1 MSNKLFCL
9 CSFIILRIL
18 FLSIP
23 TFAQKANPLLDS
35 AQHTFRA
42 HPEKAIEILKEV
54 KLSAEKTKDYYA
66 LVHADIILGNIA
78 YFSGKHEQA
87 LKIYMNAL
95 HHAEKVNRHDLIAA
109 VCNEI
114 GTLLKKNKS
123 LKEALSYY
131 TRSLKEATLAKN
143 QSLIANAYNNIGLV
157 FEEKGEYKKALAQY
171 QFSLIAYRKVNEK
184 LGESYSLEYIGY
196 VYSLMKNYPPAI
208 ENLERSLS
216 LRKEIKDNYG
226 IAICLIE
233 LTEVYK
239 AKGELTKA
247 IAYGKEAVAFSKR
260 INYPDMLQNGYLLLS
275 KIYEE
280 NRKFDEAYVAHKLYV
295 SVKDSIFN
303 SAKSEQINELQTKYE
318 TEKKQQQISILNK
331 ENTIQK
337 LQLSQ
342 RDFAL
347 VAIIGT
353 FILAIFIAYLL
364 YNRYT
369 LKQDAR
375 LQQEVIAQQDL
386 ATKAVLNA
394 EEAERKRISG
404 ELHDGLG
411 QMFSAVK
418 MNLSALADHIQF
430 EDHHAEKMF
439 DKTLLLVD
447 ESCKEVR
454 VISHQMAPNILLK
467 SGLATAVRDFI
478 DKIDARKLKVNLS
491 TLGLNE
497 RLDQNVEMV
506 LYRVI
511 QEAVNNVIKH
521 AEANSLDIQLSKDE
535 EGINAMIEDN
545 GKGFDSNSVNDFE
558 GIGLKNIKSR
568 VEYLKGQVDFSS
580 TQGAGTL
587 VAIFIPL

>member
-9 CSFIILRIL
+9 CSFIILGVL
-18 FLSIP
+18 FLTLP
-23 TFAQKANPLLDS
+23 TCAQSNPLLDS
-35 AQHTFRA
+35 AQRVFRA
-42 HPEKAIEILKEV
+42 NPNQATEILKQV
-54 KLSAEKTKDYYA
+54 KLSANKGKDYYA
-66 LVHADIILGNIA
+66 LVHADLILGNIA
-78 YFSGKHEQA
+78 YFSGKHDQA
-87 LKIYMNAL
+87 LKIYMTAL
-95 HHAEKVNRHDLIAA
+95 HHAEKANRHDLIAA
-109 VCNEI
+109 SCNEI

-123 LKEALSYY
+123 LKDALSYY
-131 TRSLKEATLAKN
+131 TRSLKEASLAKN
-143 QSLIANAYNNIGLV
+143 NSLIANAYNNIGLV
-157 FEEKGEYKKALAQY
+157 YEEKGEYKKALAQY
-171 QFSLIAYRKVNEK
+171 QFSLIAYRKVKEK

-196 VYSLMKNYPPAI
+196 VYYLMKNYPPAI
-208 ENLERSLS
+208 ENLEKSLA

-239 AKGELTKA
+239 AKGDLTKA
-247 IAYGKEAVAFSKR
+247 IAYGKQAVAFSKG
-260 INYPDMLQNGYLLLS
+260 INYPDMLQQGYLLLS
-275 KIYEE
+275 KIYED
-280 NRKFDEAYVAHKLYV
+280 NRKFDEAYAAHKLYV

-303 SAKSEQINELQTKYE
+303 AAKSEQINELQTKYE
-318 TEKKQQQISILNK
+318 SEKKQQRISLLNK

-337 LQLSQ
+337 LELSK
-342 RDFAL
+342 RDFL
-347 VAIIGT
+347 IIAIIAT
-353 FILAIFIAYLL
+353 FILALFITYLI
-364 YNRYT
+364 YNRYK

-386 ATKAVLNA
+386 ATKAVLKA

-411 QMFSAVK
+411 QLFSAVK

-430 EDHHAEKMF
+430 EDHHGEKMF
-439 DKTLLLVD
+439 EKTLSLVD

-478 DKIDARKLKVNLS
+478 DKIDSRKLKINLS
-491 TLGLNE
+491 TFGLNE
-497 RLDQNVEMV
+497 RLDQNIEMV

-521 AEANSLDIQLSKDE
+521 AEANTLDIQLSKDE
-535 EGINAMIEDN
+535 EGVNAMIEDN
-545 GKGFDSNSVNDFE
+545 GKGFDSNALENVE
-558 GIGLKNIKSR
+558 GIGLKNMRTR

-587 VAIFIPL
+587 VAIYIPL

>member
-1 MSNKLFCL
+1 MLNKLFCL
-9 CSFIILRIL
+9 CSFIIFRIL
-18 FLSIP
+18 ILTSAA
-23 TFAQKANPLLDS
+23 FAQSNPLLDS
-35 AQHTFRA
+35 AQHIFRGN
-42 HPEKAIEILKEV
+42 PKKATEILKQV
-54 KLSAEKTKDYYA
+54 KLTANKTKDSYA
-66 LVHADIILGNIA
+66 LVNADLILGNIA

-87 LKIYMNAL
+87 LKIYMGAL
-95 HHAEKVNRHDLIAA
+95 HQAEKANRHELIAA

-123 LKEALSYY
+123 LKEALGYY
-131 TRSLKEATLAKN
+131 TRSLKEATLAKSN
-143 QSLIANAYNNIGLV
+143 SLIANAYNNIGLIY
-157 FEEKGEYKKALAQY
+157 EERGEYQKALAQY
-171 QFSLIAYRKVNEK
+171 QFSLIAYRKVKEK
-184 LGESYSLEYIGY
+184 LGESYSLEYIGF
-196 VYSLMKNYPPAI
+196 VYSLMKNYPLAI
-208 ENLERSLS
+208 KNLEQSLAI
-216 LRKEIKDNYG
+216 RKEIKDNYG

-233 LTEVYK
+233 LTEVYE
-239 AKGELTKA
+239 AKGELATA
-247 IAYGKEAVAFSKR
+247 IIYGKQAVAFSKG
-260 INYPDMLQNGYLLLS
+260 INYPDMLQHGYLLLS

-280 NRKFDEAYVAHKLYV
+280 NRNFDEAYRAHKSYV
-295 SVKDSIFN
+295 AVKDSIFN
-303 SAKSEQINELQTKYE
+303 ATKSEQITELQTKYE

-342 RDFAL
+342 RDFFIL
-347 VAIIGT
+347 AISAT
-353 FILAIFIAYLL
+353 FILALFITYLI
-364 YNRYT
+364 YNRYK

-375 LQQEVIAQQDL
+375 LQEEVILQQDL
-386 ATKAVLNA
+386 ATKAVLQA
-394 EEAERKRISG
+394 EETERKRISG

-418 MNLSALADHIQF
+418 MNLSALADHIRF
-430 EDHHAEKMF
+430 EDSHGEKMF
-439 DKTLLLVD
+439 EKTLSLVD

-478 DKIDARKLKVNLS
+478 DKIDARKLKINLS
-491 TLGLNE
+491 TFGLND

-521 AEANSLDIQLSKDE
+521 AGANTLDIQLSKDE

-545 GKGFDSNSVNDFE
+545 GKGFDSAELGHFE
-558 GIGLKNIKSR
+558 GIGLKNIRTR
-568 VEYLKGQVDFSS
+568 VEFLKGQVDFSS

-587 VAIFIPL
+587 VAIYIPL

>member
-1 MSNKLFCL
+1 MSNTLFSLISCL
-9 CSFIILRIL
+9 IFKIL
-18 FLSIP
+18 FLSTP
-23 TFAQKANPLLDS
+23 SFAQNNPLLDS
-35 AQHTFRA
+35 AQLIFRA
-42 HPEKAIEILKEV
+42 NPEKAQAILTQV
-54 KLSAEKTKDYYA
+54 KLKADKIKDYHA
-66 LVHADIILGNIA
+66 LVNADIIVGNIA
-78 YFSGKHEQA
+78 YFSGKHDEA
-87 LKIYMNAL
+87 LRIYMVAL
-95 HHAEKVNRHDLIAA
+95 HNAETANRHDLIAS

-123 LKEALSYY
+123 LREALDYY

-143 QSLIANAYNNIGLV
+143 TSLIANAYNNIGLV
-157 FEEKGEYKKALAQY
+157 YEEKGEYKKALTQY
-171 QFSLIAYRKVNEK
+171 QSSLTRYRNVKEK

-196 VYSLMKNYPPAI
+196 VYFLMKKYALAI
-208 ENLERSLS
+208 ENLEKSLA

-226 IAICLIE
+226 ISICLIE

-239 AKGELTKA
+239 AKGDFGKA
-247 IAYGKEAVAFSKR
+247 VEYGKQATAFSKE

-280 NRKFDEAYVAHKLYV
+280 NRSYSEAYLAHKSYV
-295 SVKDSIFN
+295 SVKDSLFN
-303 SAKSEQINELQTKYE
+303 ATKSKQIGELQTKYE

-337 LQLSQ
+337 LTIM
-342 RDFAL
+342 
-347 VAIIGT
+347 AIISA
-353 FILAIFIAYLL
+353 FILSLFISYLI
-364 YNRYT
+364 YNRYK
-369 LKQDAR
+369 LRQDAR
-375 LQQEVIAQQDL
+375 LNQEVILQQDI
-386 ATKAVLNA
+386 ATKAVLKA
-394 EEAERKRISG
+394 EENERKRISG

-418 MNLSALADHIQF
+418 LNLSALTDQIKF
-430 EDHHAEKMF
+430 EDNHAEKMF
-439 DKTLLLVD
+439 EKTVALVD

-478 DKIDARKLKVNLS
+478 DKIDSRKLKINLS
-491 TLGLNE
+491 TVGLNE

-521 AEANSLDIQLSKDE
+521 AEADTLDIQLSKDE
-535 EGINAMIEDN
+535 EGVNVMIEDN
-545 GKGFDSNSVNDFE
+545 GKGFDATSLAKFE
-558 GIGLKNIKSR
+558 GIGLKNISTR

-587 VAIFIPL
+587 VAIYIPL

>member
-9 CSFIILRIL
+9 CSFIILGVL
-18 FLSIP
+18 FLTLP
-23 TFAQKANPLLDS
+23 TCAQSNPLLDS
-35 AQHTFRA
+35 AQRVFRA
-42 HPEKAIEILKEV
+42 NPNQATEILKQV
-54 KLSAEKTKDYYA
+54 KLSANKGNDYYA
-66 LVHADIILGNIA
+66 LVHADLILGNIA
-78 YFSGKHEQA
+78 YFSGKHDQA
-87 LKIYMNAL
+87 LKIYMTAL
-95 HHAEKVNRHDLIAA
+95 HHAEKANRHDLIAA
-109 VCNEI
+109 SCNEI

-123 LKEALSYY
+123 LKDALSYY
-131 TRSLKEATLAKN
+131 TRSLKEASLAKN
-143 QSLIANAYNNIGLV
+143 NSLIANAYNNIGLV
-157 FEEKGEYKKALAQY
+157 YEEKGEYKKALAQY
-171 QFSLIAYRKVNEK
+171 QFSLIAYRKVKEK

-196 VYSLMKNYPPAI
+196 VYYLMKNYPPAI
-208 ENLERSLS
+208 ENLEKSLA

-239 AKGELTKA
+239 AKGDLTKA
-247 IAYGKEAVAFSKR
+247 IAYGKQAVAFSKG
-260 INYPDMLQNGYLLLS
+260 INYPDMLQQGYLLLS
-275 KIYEE
+275 KIYED
-280 NRKFDEAYVAHKLYV
+280 NRKFDEAYAAHKLYV

-303 SAKSEQINELQTKYE
+303 AAKSEQISELQTKYE
-318 TEKKQQQISILNK
+318 SEKKQQRISLLNK

-337 LQLSQ
+337 LELSK
-342 RDFAL
+342 RDFL
-347 VAIIGT
+347 IIAIIAT
-353 FILAIFIAYLL
+353 FILALFITYLI
-364 YNRYT
+364 YNRYK

-386 ATKAVLNA
+386 ATKAVLKA

-411 QMFSAVK
+411 QLFSAVK

-430 EDHHAEKMF
+430 EDHHGEKMF
-439 DKTLLLVD
+439 EKTLSLVD

-478 DKIDARKLKVNLS
+478 DKIDSRKLKVNLS
-491 TLGLNE
+491 TFGLNE
-497 RLDQNVEMV
+497 RLDQNIEMV

-521 AEANSLDIQLSKDE
+521 AEANTLDIQLSKDE
-535 EGINAMIEDN
+535 EGVNAMIEDN
-545 GKGFDSNSVNDFE
+545 GKGFDSNALENVE
-558 GIGLKNIKSR
+558 GIGLKNMRTR

-587 VAIFIPL
+587 VAIYIPL